1 MRLAERIQAIRPSAT
16 LAISAKAK
24 EMRSQ
29 GIDVIGFG
37 AGEPDFDTPQHIKDA
52 AVRAVMEGY
61 TKYTPVGGLDE
72 LKTAVCHRLQADQGL
87 SYEPSQV
94 IICCGAKQALFNAAL
109 ALFQP
114 GDEVLVPSPY
124 WVSYPDILALA
135 GASPVFLSTDEDEG
149 FKINPQQIQEAITPR
164 TRALIL
170 NSPCNPTGSVY
181 LRQELEEIARV
192 VREADLLVIAD
203 EIYDKIVYN
212 DIRITSIAYAWPG
225 LQERTLI
232 VNGVS
237 KTYAMTGWRIGWAV
251 GPQPLIQAMAKI
263 QSQSTSNPTAVSQK
277 AAVEALTGPQDCV
290 RQMVREF
297 DRRRRFMVYR
307 LNEMEGIRCYD
318 PGGAFYLFPRV
329 DAFFG
334 RKAGKT
340 PIQSATQLADYLL
353 EEARVAVVPGE
364 PFGSP
369 NHIRLS
375 FAVSME
381 EIEEGLNRIEEALSK
396 LS

>member
-1 MRLAERIQAIRPSAT
+1 VRLAERIQAIRPSAT

>member
-1 MRLAERIQAIRPSAT
+1 LAERIQAIRPSAT